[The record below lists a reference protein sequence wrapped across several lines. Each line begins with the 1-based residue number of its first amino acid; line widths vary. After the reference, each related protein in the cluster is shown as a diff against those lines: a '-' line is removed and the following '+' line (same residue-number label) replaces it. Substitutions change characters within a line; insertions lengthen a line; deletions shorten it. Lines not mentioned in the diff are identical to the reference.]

1 MRRSVLNERTGFVG
15 GISSLVDVRRGAA
28 DDRIRAA
35 AMETSATNMRNG
47 VIDVSNALAMRTDA
61 ANERISAVGLRTGA
75 ADKSIGIANERY
87 TVTDTMLLAWEV
99 KSPIREP
106 AMPM

>member
-35 AMETSATNMRNG
+35 AMEP
-47 VIDVSNALAMRTDA
+47 VSLT
-61 ANERISAVGLRTGA
+61 
-75 ADKSIGIANERY
+75 
-87 TVTDTMLLAWEV
+87 
-99 KSPIREP
+99 
-106 AMPM
+106 